1 MSGAKTHMV
10 RSHRSK
16 RSYKPVNKA
25 MVNKA
30 AQVRRKHRLNLRGL
44 MSNVYGL
51 LGR

>member
-1 MSGAKTHMV
+1 MSGARTHMI

-30 AQVRRKHRLNLRGL
+30 AKIRRKYRLNLRGL
-44 MSNVYGL
+44 
-51 LGR
+51 LGPIFNGM

>member
-1 MSGAKTHMV
+1 MSGARTHMI

-30 AQVRRKHRLNLRGL
+30 AQIRRKYRLNLRGL
-44 MSNVYGL
+44 LGSITNGL
-51 LGR
+51 